1 MSILANS
8 NILAKSGFL
17 SVLCLLVTLSP
28 PRCEAQIDLS
38 WTQSVG
44 ALTPF
49 DANGALDLAAY
60 CDGTDELDDTTCAR
74 QWQADAASASAH
86 MIASAG
92 TYYLSQ
98 HVPVFSGMHL
108 RCVDNN
114 TAVFKKVAGTS
125 YPHFAAY
132 SASGFSDV
140 LIENC
145 GFDMNGDPK
154 NFAHSLTVSGG
165 DGGPAPVSNM
175 TIRGNRYFDSTGM
188 QDPSREKQ
196 RQYVVIT
203 KVQDLLVENNIMT
216 HGGRIKAG
224 RPGRR
229 IWIRHNDLNFIND
242 NGITVV
248 SRPQIQWAD
257 GTSITED
264 ILIENNRIHDATVTG
279 IFFGADGETQGV
291 GMTTRRITVRHN
303 LITGDFESVGINGML
318 PDFASEIRVHGNVIV
333 KDGPKG
339 EFTKGIQIRKTN
351 DSASAGTMIGI
362 ANNLITTRAN
372 GNYPHGAIFVA
383 STQDACIVDNVVFN
397 TNTAIWVRAS
407 ASVLLFNNAWNGG
420 TVRNDGQMQELPSLG
435 VCASLEMKGDVVG
448 PVALSIQGS

>member
-38 WTQSVG
+38 WTQFVG

-49 DANGALDLAAY
+49 DANGALDVADY
-60 CDGTDELDDTTCAR
+60 CDGTDELDDTTCAQ
-74 QWQADAASASAH
+74 QWQSESASTGAH
-86 MIASAG
+86 MFASSG
-92 TYYLSQ
+92 TYYLSR
-98 HVPVFSGMHL
+98 HVLVHDGMHL
-108 RCVDNN
+108 RCENPN
-114 TAVFKKVAGTS
+114 TVIFKKISGTS
-125 YPHFAAY
+125 YSHFAQDT
-132 SASGFSDV
+132 ASGFTDI

-154 NFAHSLTVSGG
+154 NFAHSLNLKAGG
-165 DGGPAPVSNM
+165 DQPMSNV

-188 QDPSREKQ
+188 NDPARDKQ
-196 RQYVVIT
+196 RQYVAVL
-203 KVQDLLVENNIMT
+203 KVQDLLVENNVMT
-216 HGGRIKAG
+216 NGGRIKAG

-229 IWIRHNDLNFIND
+229 IWIRGNDLDFIND
-242 NGITVV
+242 NGITIV
-248 SRPQIQWAD
+248 SRPQMQWAD
-257 GTSITED
+257 GTPITED
-264 ILIENNRIHDATVTG
+264 ILIENNRVHDATVTG

-303 LITGDFESVGINGML
+303 LVTGDFGGIGINGIL

-333 KDGPKG
+333 KDGPEG
-339 EFTKGIQIRKTN
+339 DYNKGIQIRKTN
-351 DSASAGTMIGI
+351 DPASLSTMIGI
-362 ANNLITTRAN
+362 ANNLITTRET
-372 GNYPHGAIFVA
+372 GRYPHGAIFVA
-383 STQDACIVDNVVFN
+383 STQDACIVDNLVFN

-407 ASVLLFNNAWNGG
+407 ASVSLFNNAWNGG
-420 TVRNDGQMQELPSLG
+420 TVRNDGQIQELPSLG

-448 PVALSIQGS
+448 PAALSIQGS